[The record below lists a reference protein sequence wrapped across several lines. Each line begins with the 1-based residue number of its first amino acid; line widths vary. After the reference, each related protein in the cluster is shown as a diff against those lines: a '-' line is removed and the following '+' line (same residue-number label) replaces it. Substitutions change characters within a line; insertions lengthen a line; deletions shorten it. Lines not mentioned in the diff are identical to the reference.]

1 MAGCTYLAPVGLG
14 QCLGATRSR
23 CCASCAR
30 SCGVRFSPTSSAS
43 NTRWISISSLPFCN
57 GERRIHSP
65 ASSMDFTCHSQKPA
79 ISSLVS
85 VNGPSVTVL
94 LPPPNLTRTPFALE
108 CSPSPA
114 SITPAFTSSSL
125 NLPISVRISRL
136 GSTPDSD
143 SLFARS
149 EEHTS
154 ELQSLRHLVCRLLLE
169 KKKKK

>member
-30 SCGVRFSPTSSAS
+30 SSGVRFAPKSSAS
-43 NTRWISISSLPFCN
+43 NTRRISISSLPFWN
-57 GERRIHSP
+57 GERRIHSM

-108 CSPSPA
+108 HPA
-114 SITPAFTSSSL
+114 GLHQLFVELAHLGEKLPAGQHAGL
-125 NLPISVRISRL
+125 
-136 GSTPDSD
+136 
-143 SLFARS
+143 
-149 EEHTS
+149 
-154 ELQSLRHLVCRLLLE
+154 RLLVRLHDHHDSHDWILHRLDCR
-169 KKKKK
+169 

>member
-1 MAGCTYLAPVGLG
+1 VFGRDALALLRFLRP
-14 QCLGATRSR
+14 QF
-23 CCASCAR
+23 
-30 SCGVRFSPTSSAS
+30 GVRFAPKSSAS
-43 NTRWISISSLPFCN
+43 NTRRISISSLPFWN
-57 GERRIHSP
+57 GERRIHSM

-143 SLFARS
+143 SWFAFTITMTRMFVS
-149 EEHTS
+149 S
-154 ELQSLRHLVCRLLLE
+154 IG
-169 KKKKK
+169 